1 MIYGLEPRDGG
12 EIYLN
17 GRKIDI
23 RNPRDAIRH
32 GIVYLSDK
40 RDEEELCLSLSVLKN
55 VCLATLDKR
64 AKMGFINSK
73 LEKETVLNMVNEYGI
88 ACRSISQEVW
98 SLSGGT
104 KQKVALCK
112 WLLTNADVILL
123 DQPTEGI
130 DIKTK
135 IEIYRLLRELA
146 KQGKAILT
154 VLTEIAEVINVP
166 DRILVMYEGRIVKE
180 FKGGVSEK
188 ELLMSYYGRV

>member
-1 MIYGLEPRDGG
+1 VIYGLEPRDGG